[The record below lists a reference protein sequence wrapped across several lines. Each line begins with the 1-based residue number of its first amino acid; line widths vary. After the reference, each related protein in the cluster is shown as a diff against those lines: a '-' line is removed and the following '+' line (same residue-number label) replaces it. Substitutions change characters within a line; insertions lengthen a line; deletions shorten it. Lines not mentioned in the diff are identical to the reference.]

1 MLKKFFIICQIVLL
15 VMPTLMVNANEI
27 TEEAEIEDEKIFEI
41 EYEYFENEEW
51 KFKKEKVKYLTDEN
65 ENKHIIYEVNS
76 HIIDGTNL
84 EYEENKKIKSVLE
97 LGFPTKSKEEM
108 NLQNDIEAYMA
119 TKFALIWNLN
129 DYDKEDLYVK
139 IRDIEEKDENR
150 NDETEENIEKKAET
164 DNIENSEEEKIKTGN
179 VDENAESSDIDR
191 NLDVQKEITNIEEI
205 VEEKKNKSN
214 IISSGAESDQTV
226 DNNEN
231 DNKNESAEITE
242 NLKIKNSIDASYKIL
257 TILEEEKVPE
267 INEDKNNNDKN
278 DEDEKPQEEP
288 KDEEKEEN
296 IELIPDIDLEVKSK
310 NVISSNE
317 NMEYNIKI
325 KNNGNTNIIDLGLFN
340 NIDYEKSKIKKIYT
354 GIFNKEIKFNV
365 YYKTSESFEYVL
377 LEEDLNSTINNV
389 IDFEKIS
396 IKENIEEI
404 KIDFKEIPEGF
415 ESIEDIKI
423 ITKINTLKN
432 NENVQNYTIL
442 EGKFNGIKLSK
453 EKENSANIY
462 NLEEKR
468 KLPKTGY

>member
-15 VMPTLMVNANEI
+15 VMPTLIVNANEI
-27 TEEAEIEDEKIFEI
+27 TEEVEIEDEKIFEI

-139 IRDIEEKDENR
+139 IRDIEENDENR

-164 DNIENSEEEKIKTGN
+164 DNIENSEKEKIKTDN
-179 VDENAESSDIDR
+179 VDEKTESSDI
-191 NLDVQKEITNIEEI
+191 DVQKEITNIEEN

-214 IISSGAESDQTV
+214 IIGSGAESDQTV
-226 DNNEN
+226 DNNEEEN
-231 DNKNESAEITE
+231 QKESSETTE
-242 NLKIKNSIDASYKIL
+242 NLKIKNIIDASYKIL
-257 TILEEEKVPE
+257 TILEEEKEPE

-278 DEDEKPQEEP
+278 DEEEKPQEEP

-325 KNNGNTNIIDLGLFN
+325 KNNGNTNIIDFCLFN
-340 NIDYEKSKIKKIYT
+340 NIDYNKSKIKKIYT

-415 ESIEDIKI
+415 ENTEDIKI
-423 ITKINTLKN
+423 ITKINILKN

>member
-15 VMPTLMVNANEI
+15 VMPTLIVNANEI
-27 TEEAEIEDEKIFEI
+27 TEEAEIEDEKIFKI

-97 LGFPTKSKEEM
+97 LGFPTKTKEEM

-164 DNIENSEEEKIKTGN
+164 DNIENSEKEKIKTDN
-179 VDENAESSDIDR
+179 VDEKTESSDI
-191 NLDVQKEITNIEEI
+191 DVQKEITNIEEN

-214 IISSGAESDQTV
+214 IIGSGAESDQTV
-226 DNNEN
+226 DNNEEE
-231 DNKNESAEITE
+231 NKKESSETTE
-242 NLKIKNSIDASYKIL
+242 NLKIKNIIDASYKIL
-257 TILEEEKVPE
+257 TILEEEKEPV

-278 DEDEKPQEEP
+278 DEEEKPQEEP

-325 KNNGNTNIIDLGLFN
+325 KNNGNTNIIDFCLFN
-340 NIDYEKSKIKKIYT
+340 NIDYNKSKIKKIYT

-415 ESIEDIKI
+415 ENTEDIKI

>member
-1 MLKKFFIICQIVLL
+1 MLKKIIIIFQIVLL
-15 VMPTLMVNANEI
+15 IMPILMVNANEI
-27 TEEAEIEDEKIFEI
+27 TEEVKDENICEI

-51 KFKKEKVKYLTDEN
+51 KIKKEKVKYLTDEN

-139 IRDIEEKDENR
+139 IRDVEEKVENKD
-150 NDETEENIEKKAET
+150 DETEEDEKKT
-164 DNIENSEEEKIKTGN
+164 DNIESGEEEKSETGN
-179 VDENAESSDIDR
+179 AEEKIELSDIDSNR
-191 NLDVQKEITNIEEI
+191 DAQNDTINIENNED
-205 VEEKKNKSN
+205 EKTNLIN
-214 IISSGAESDQTV
+214 VADSSEESDQTV

-231 DNKNESAEITE
+231 ENQKESSETTE
-242 NLKIKNSIDASYKIL
+242 NLKIKNIIDASYKIL
-257 TILEEEKVPE
+257 TILEEEKEPE

-278 DEDEKPQEEP
+278 DEEEKPQEEP

-325 KNNGNTNIIDLGLFN
+325 KNNGNTNIIDFCLFN
-340 NIDYEKSKIKKIYT
+340 NIDYNKSKIKKIYT

-415 ESIEDIKI
+415 ENTEDIKI
-423 ITKINTLKN
+423 ITKINILKN

>member
-15 VMPTLMVNANEI
+15 VMPTLIVNANEI

-164 DNIENSEEEKIKTGN
+164 DNIENSEKEKIKTDN
-179 VDENAESSDIDR
+179 VDEKTESSDI
-191 NLDVQKEITNIEEI
+191 DVQKEITNIEEN

-214 IISSGAESDQTV
+214 IIGSSAESDQTV
-226 DNNEN
+226 DNNEEE
-231 DNKNESAEITE
+231 NKKESSETTE
-242 NLKIKNSIDASYKIL
+242 NLKIKNIIDASYKIL
-257 TILEEEKVPE
+257 TIMEEEKEPE

-278 DEDEKPQEEP
+278 DEEEKPQEEP

-325 KNNGNTNIIDLGLFN
+325 KNNGNTNIIDFCLFN
-340 NIDYEKSKIKKIYT
+340 NIDYNKSKIKKIYT

-415 ESIEDIKI
+415 ENTEDIKI

>member
-15 VMPTLMVNANEI
+15 VMPTLIVNANEI
-27 TEEAEIEDEKIFEI
+27 AEEAEIEDEKIFEI

-164 DNIENSEEEKIKTGN
+164 DNIENSEEEKSKIGN
-179 VDENAESSDIDR
+179 VEEKIDLSDIDS
-191 NLDVQKEITNIEEI
+191 NTDAQKEITNIEEN

-214 IISSGAESDQTV
+214 IIGSSAESDQTV
-226 DNNEN
+226 DNNEEE
-231 DNKNESAEITE
+231 NKKESSETTE
-242 NLKIKNSIDASYKIL
+242 NLKIKNIIDASYKIL
-257 TILEEEKVPE
+257 TILEEEKEPE

-278 DEDEKPQEEP
+278 DEEEKPQEEP

-325 KNNGNTNIIDLGLFN
+325 KNNGNTNIIDFCLFN
-340 NIDYEKSKIKKIYT
+340 NIDYNKSKIKKIYT

-415 ESIEDIKI
+415 ENTEDIKI

-432 NENVQNYTIL
+432 NEDVQNYTIL